1 MVEAEI
7 AGTTRVDEL
16 YTHHIKPLSP
26 AERLRL
32 LAMIADDLAQAS
44 SDDEAHEHSL
54 LELEGLGE
62 ELRQGVD
69 AQEYVRELRREWDH
83 RP

>member
-1 MVEAEI
+1 MA
-7 AGTTRVDEL
+7 ATTRVDEL
-16 YTHHIKPLSP
+16 YTRHIKPLLP

-44 SDDEAHEHSL
+44 GDDEAHEHSL